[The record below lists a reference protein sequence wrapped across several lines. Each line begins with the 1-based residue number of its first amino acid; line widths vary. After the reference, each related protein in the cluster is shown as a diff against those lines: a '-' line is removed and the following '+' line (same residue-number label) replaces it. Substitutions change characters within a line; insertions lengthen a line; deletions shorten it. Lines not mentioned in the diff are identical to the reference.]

1 MQKRFCESSDIHTQ
15 VKKMKIARLLK
26 QNIETYALVNGEKV
40 LTRESITS
48 QTGIPIPQNIKDFLF
63 DGWYDEIKNNVNN
76 LSYNENLS
84 DFKILA
90 PIPNPSKIICL
101 AFNYKDHAKEQ
112 NLIPPDEP
120 AIVIKPKTT
129 LNGAT
134 SDIICPSFVS
144 KLDYE
149 IELAAIIGKDCK
161 NISEKEAKESVFGY
175 MILNDTSARDIQ
187 AKDKQ
192 FTRAKGF
199 DTFAPCGPWIT
210 TADEIPDPQ
219 NLKMM
224 TKVNG
229 DIRQNSST
237 SNMHLTVYSI
247 VSQLSKAMTLEKGD
261 IISTGTPA
269 GVMLNKPDAIFLK
282 NGDKIEMEIENLGKL
297 QNTVRFV

>member
-1 MQKRFCESSDIHTQ
+1 M
-15 VKKMKIARLLK
+15 
-26 QNIETYALVNGEKV
+26 ETYGFVNGNNVITKDG
-40 LTRESITS
+40 ITS

-63 DGWYDEIKNNVNN
+63 DGWYDEVKPKIPKLNFTQNI
-76 LSYNENLS
+76 S
-84 DFKILA
+84 DVKFLA

-120 AIVIKPKTT
+120 AIIIKPRTA
-129 LNGAT
+129 LNGTT
-134 SDIICPSFVS
+134 SDIVCPSFVS

-149 IELAAIIGKDCK
+149 IELALIIGKDSK
-161 NISEKEAKESVFGY
+161 NITEEQAKSTIFGC
-175 MILNDTSARDIQ
+175 MILNDVSARDIQ
-187 AKDKQ
+187 ARDKQ

-210 TADEIPDPQ
+210 TTDEIPNPQ

-229 DIRQNSST
+229 IVRQNSST
-237 SNMHLTVYSI
+237 SNMFLGVYTI
-247 VSQLSKAMTLEKGD
+247 VSMLSKVMTLEKGD

-282 NGDKIEMEIENLGKL
+282 DGDKIEMEIEGLGKL
-297 QNTVRFV
+297 ENTVKFV

>member
-1 MQKRFCESSDIHTQ
+1 
-15 VKKMKIARLLK
+15 MKIARLLK
-26 QNIETYALVNGEKV
+26 ENMETYGFVNENKV
-40 LTRESITS
+40 LTRESIAA
-48 QTGIPIPQNIKDFLF
+48 QTGIPIPQSIKDFLF
-63 DGWYDEIKNNVNN
+63 DGWYDEIKQKDSQLNYDSKV
-76 LSYNENLS
+76 S
-84 DFKILA
+84 DFKLLP

-120 AIVIKPKTT
+120 AIIIKPRST

-149 IELAAIIGKDCK
+149 IELALIIGKDCK
-161 NISEKEAKESVFGY
+161 NISEEEAKKIIFGY
-175 MILNDTSARDIQ
+175 MILNDASARDIQ

-210 TADEIPDPQ
+210 TSDEISDPH
-219 NLKMM
+219 NLKMV

-229 DIRQNSST
+229 IIRQNSST
-237 SNMHLTVYSI
+237 SNMHLKVASI
-247 VSQLSKAMTLEKGD
+247 VSILSKVMTLEKGD

-269 GVMLNKPDAIFLK
+269 GVMLNKPDAVFLK
-282 NGDKIEMEIENLGKL
+282 NGDKIEMEIERLGKL
-297 QNTVRFV
+297 ENTIRFV

>member
-1 MQKRFCESSDIHTQ
+1 
-15 VKKMKIARLLK
+15 MKIARLLK

-40 LTRESITS
+40 LTRESMTS

-63 DGWYDEIKNNVNN
+63 DGWYDEIKNNVSN

-84 DFKILA
+84 DFKILP

-120 AIVIKPKTT
+120 AIVIKPRTT

-134 SDIICPSFVS
+134 SDIICPLFVS

-149 IELAAIIGKDCK
+149 IELAVIIGKDCK

-175 MILNDTSARDIQ
+175 MVLNDTSARDIQ

-282 NGDKIEMEIENLGKL
+282 DGDKIEMEIENLGKL

>member
-1 MQKRFCESSDIHTQ
+1 
-15 VKKMKIARLLK
+15 MKIARLLK
-26 QNIETYALVNGEKV
+26 ENMETYGFVNGDKI
-40 LTRESITS
+40 LTKESMTA
-48 QTGIPIPQNIKDFLF
+48 QTGIPIPQSIKDFLF
-63 DGWYDEIKNNVNN
+63 DGWYDEIKKTAPQMKYDAD
-76 LSYNENLS
+76 LH
-84 DFKILA
+84 DFKFLP

-120 AIVIKPKTT
+120 AIIIKPRST

-149 IELAAIIGKDCK
+149 IELALVIGKDCK
-161 NISEKEAKESVFGY
+161 NVSEEDAKKAIFGY
-175 MILNDTSARDIQ
+175 MILNDASARDIQ

-210 TADEIPDPQ
+210 SSDEIPDPQ

-229 DIRQNSST
+229 TIRQNSST
-237 SNMHLTVYSI
+237 SNMHLKVNSVVSI
-247 VSQLSKAMTLEKGD
+247 LSRVMTLEKGD

-269 GVMLNKPDAIFLK
+269 GVMLNKPDAVFLK
-282 NGDKIEMEIENLGKL
+282 HGDRIEMEIERLGKL
-297 QNTVRFV
+297 ENMVRFV